1 VAIWTGPHDAQDG
14 GDEQDGAGYIG
25 ADKGDSEDRGQDR
38 KGGRRAQ
45 GAGRRAQGAGRR
57 AQGAGHGGMDSK
69 VRRPTIEPVTLRGG
83 AQRAHAPDAGPRS
96 CVDRW

>member
-1 VAIWTGPHDAQDG
+1 MPGWARSATLGSAVALPAGLAVAIWTGPHDAQDG

-45 GAGRRAQGAGRR
+45 GTAAWIAR
-57 AQGAGHGGMDSK
+57 
-69 VRRPTIEPVTLRGG
+69 
-83 AQRAHAPDAGPRS
+83 
-96 CVDRW
+96 

>member
-1 VAIWTGPHDAQDG
+1 MALPAGLAVAIWTGPHDAQDG

-57 AQGAGHGGMDSK
+57 AQGTAAWIA
-69 VRRPTIEPVTLRGG
+69 R
-83 AQRAHAPDAGPRS
+83 
-96 CVDRW
+96 